1 MTSPDAD
8 RLAQALDAWER
19 VVGARNVVTDTGAL
33 RAAERATYPTST
45 RVAALLRPG
54 SSEEVRDCMRVANRF
69 RAPVYPVSTGKNF
82 GFGSRVPQR
91 DCAVMELARM
101 DRIVEFDERLARV
114 TVEPGVTFRRMYEF
128 LVERDAGV
136 VMTVPSTDPGAS
148 LIGHAVERG
157 PGRGPYGDRF
167 GHACAM
173 EVVLPTGELV
183 RTGLDRFEGAHGAHV
198 YRYGVGPFL
207 DGLFTQGNL
216 GIVTRMTFW
225 LAPRPRHVADFF
237 FSAGGEAS
245 MGGALDAARPLMLG
259 RLVGPGTFGLW
270 SKHRL
275 VADLCE
281 LDWSER
287 DAERALTSNEADRLL
302 ERTLVGRLFGVHE
315 WYGFGRLQASSAA
328 ELAVARARVRRALG
342 GSVDRLQFRAPTLI
356 LRLLELRRS
365 ARRLGS
371 ARRALAGF
379 RRLRPDEPRG
389 EAAARLHLWRKR
401 VRSAREVDP
410 DRDGC
415 GFLWLTPVVPIE
427 GGRAEEA
434 AAAAAEILA
443 RHGFDPILEIV
454 PLSERS
460 VELLAAIVW
469 DRDLPGADAR
479 AVACHD
485 ELLRRCCELGYL
497 PYRLNHLSMGKLPP
511 ATDDYGALMQRL
523 KTALDP
529 NDVLAPGRYDARGE
543 WPDR

>member
-1 MTSPDAD
+1 
-8 RLAQALDAWER
+8 
-19 VVGARNVVTDTGAL
+19 
-33 RAAERATYPTST
+33 
-45 RVAALLRPG
+45 
-54 SSEEVRDCMRVANRF
+54 
-69 RAPVYPVSTGKNF
+69 
-82 GFGSRVPQR
+82 
-91 DCAVMELARM
+91 
-101 DRIVEFDERLARV
+101 
-114 TVEPGVTFRRMYEF
+114 
-128 LVERDAGV
+128 
-136 VMTVPSTDPGAS
+136 
-148 LIGHAVERG
+148 
-157 PGRGPYGDRF
+157 
-167 GHACAM
+167 
-173 EVVLPTGELV
+173 
-183 RTGLDRFEGAHGAHV
+183 
-198 YRYGVGPFL
+198 
-207 DGLFTQGNL
+207 
-216 GIVTRMTFW
+216 
-225 LAPRPRHVADFF
+225 
-237 FSAGGEAS
+237 

-401 VRSAREVDP
+401 VRSAGEVDP